1 MRAGDR
7 EAHTVTEKM
16 TIYPFGGWEIKSF
29 EQFEGELIV
38 TIAYADTEEE
48 PKTQEELDK
57 TLQYL
62 NVKMSF
68 QVVSEFGSRM
78 WRRAEE
84 RLQTSKAVAVP
95 RDPPFAL
102 EPVVLNGD
110 ALLHMKHP
118 ILGWLHF
125 ALSRDRARQ
134 IGEELLSISAAPPPP
149 APAGGA

>member
-1 MRAGDR
+1 MRAGDG

-16 TIYPFGGWEIKSF
+16 TIYRFGGWEIKSF
-29 EQFEGELIV
+29 EQFEGEFVV
-38 TIAYADTEEE
+38 TIAYADTKEE

-57 TLQYL
+57 TLRYL

-68 QVVSEFGSRM
+68 ERASEFGGRT
-78 WRRAEE
+78 WRAAED

-95 RDPPFAL
+95 RDPPFTL

-118 ILGWLHF
+118 ILRWLHF
-125 ALSRDRARQ
+125 ALSRDTARQ
-134 IGEELLSISAAPPPP
+134 IGEELLSISTAPPPP